1 MTQFSGLS
9 NVPLFSVTADKLIT
23 SFLRIPQANT
33 SSVIENIVVVMDR
46 SGTIPSSEFEKGKR
60 ALKNMMGIAN
70 FNGSDARYAAVTF
83 SDSAM
88 INFLFLPHDL
98 AASEITKI
106 PHPGGLTNTYIG
118 LAVAKKLFQSLSSG
132 TSSRQCNVALDGR
145 EQTKGLKRELTCRH
159 SSKTQYVAITWYT
172 HSQSYQSHHPRNQT
186 LSSFVLPA
194 LYSGGV

>member
-33 SSVIENIVVVMDR
+33 SSVIENIVVVMDG
-46 SGTIPSSEFEKGKR
+46 SGSIRSSEFEKGKR

-70 FNGSDARYAAVTF
+70 FTASDARYAAVTF

-88 INFLFLPHDL
+88 INFLFLPHAI

-106 PHPGGLTNTYIG
+106 PRPGGLTNTYIG
-118 LAVAKKLFQSLSSG
+118 LAVAKKLFESLSSG
-132 TSSRQCNVALDGR
+132 TSSRQCNVALDCQ
-145 EQTKGLKRELTCRH
+145 EQTKGLNENLHVTQLQDPICPHYLIYSLTELPI
-159 SSKTQYVAITWYT
+159 SSSEKPD
-172 HSQSYQSHHPRNQT
+172 SFLLRP
-186 LSSFVLPA
+186 SSPL
-194 LYSGGV
+194 